1 MMDYAAPLIKL
12 ARNFGTRPRRRV
24 VFPTNF
30 TRATMA
36 RPIRLPADA
45 ARNFVDY
52 VHLIEMENKV
62 FRPPSVTRRFEAY
75 TDSLR
80 LIYLGTDLIPGFA
93 NILIRSCG
101 FRLCIF
107 CLMKK
112 LRSMYSVKTVRVRR
126 LILRGQR
133 GRTFQNLP
141 TA

>member
-30 TRATMA
+30 TRHDGTTY
-36 RPIRLPADA
+36 PSTRLPADA

-112 LRSMYSVKTVRVRR
+112 LRFMYSVKTVRVRR
-126 LILRGQR
+126 LILRG
-133 GRTFQNLP
+133 
-141 TA
+141 